1 MSPKCRGL
9 SETENTSIVLRESFC
24 VQTCF
29 HIPFVLVVVV
39 LFCFFLATSFKLFL
53 AKVTITGAVLFC
65 PNRDFVNSFSSTFPV
80 KVSVKFF
87 QLLLVSRR
95 CARCPFLREPRLTN
109 IWG

>member
-1 MSPKCRGL
+1 ML
-9 SETENTSIVLRESFC
+9 SHSF
-24 VQTCF
+24 F
-29 HIPFVLVVVV
+29 LLLF
-39 LFCFFLATSFKLFL
+39 LFCFVLFFFWQRRLSSFF

-65 PNRDFVNSFSSTFPV
+65 SNRDFVNSFSSTFPV
-80 KVSVKFF
+80 KVSVKFS